1 MIIGNKTTSPHL
13 GAAPSNVV
21 NIVNTQKLKNE
32 YIQRPHPQIRKRR
45 KRTTDEDGQMEE
57 VEEEY
62 EGGEEYEGEE
72 EAEDEE
78 DVDDRAWC
86 YCKQASCDSIIICV

>member
-1 MIIGNKTTSPHL
+1 
-13 GAAPSNVV
+13 
-21 NIVNTQKLKNE
+21 
-32 YIQRPHPQIRKRR
+32 
-45 KRTTDEDGQMEE
+45 MEE

-86 YCKQASCDSIIICV
+86 YCKQASCDSIIIFV